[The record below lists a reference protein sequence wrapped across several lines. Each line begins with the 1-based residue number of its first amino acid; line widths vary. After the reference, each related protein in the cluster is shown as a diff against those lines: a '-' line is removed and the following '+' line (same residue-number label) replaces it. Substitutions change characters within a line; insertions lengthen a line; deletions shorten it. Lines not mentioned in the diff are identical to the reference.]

1 MKQLNGSIITLAGFY
16 GTWQHN
22 ETKRMQTGALPPR
35 WRATIAGFLA
45 PPRNIVRVAKF
56 HWIRF
61 NMASGI
67 YLSFSVW
74 LNNAKKTRRTENFVW
89 GKAGLTS
96 FTSLL
101 SLRVEV
107 FTCLGFGLK
116 PTTLKSLKTF
126 FFSLYKRTYI
136 FRLKDMTYH
145 LVLLLCLWRSW
156 GSLDAVLW
164 GCAWHAAPRHQ
175 DHDVPNIGDIG
186 YSPQRVVHHRLLQGK
201 VSQRQPSYHLFANTF
216 SFFWSV

>member
-1 MKQLNGSIITLAGFY
+1 M
-16 GTWQHN
+16 
-22 ETKRMQTGALPPR
+22 KRMQTGALPPR

-45 PPRNIVRVAKF
+45 PLRNIVRVAKF

-61 NMASGI
+61 NMARGI

-74 LNNAKKTRRTENFVW
+74 QCEENPTDWKVCLRKSWIDKFHIFTFSACWSRHLSRLWAKP
-89 GKAGLTS
+89 S
-96 FTSLL
+96 
-101 SLRVEV
+101 
-107 FTCLGFGLK
+107 
-116 PTTLKSLKTF
+116 TLKSLKTFFF

-145 LVLLLCLWRSW
+145 LVLLLCLRRSG

-164 GCAWHAAPRHQ
+164 GCAGHAAPRHQ

-186 YSPQRVVHHRLLQGK
+186 YSSQGVVHHRLLQGK
-201 VSQRQPSYHLFANTF
+201 VSQRQPSYNLSVNTF